1 MVHVAREMERE
12 RFTVPLLIGGAT
24 TSKTHTAVKIAPAYR
39 EPVVHVLDASR
50 AVPVIGNLLNAARKP
65 AFLASLQED
74 QARVR
79 AQRASQA
86 ARLLPLAEARRRAPK
101 LRHDD
106 LPQPTFTGVRVLSSD
121 QSAIRDPQSA
131 VDLSELVPFIDWSP
145 FFHTW
150 ELRGRY
156 PAILNHEKHG
166 EQARQ
171 LYADAQTLLA
181 QIVRERRLIA
191 RAIYGF
197 FPANSVGDDVELYT
211 DASRSQVLTRFHFL
225 RQQFVK
231 EDGSPNWCLA
241 DFIAPKSTVPTS
253 GHQAP
258 TSDSLGAFAVTTGH
272 GLKELLDQFKADHD
286 DYRVI
291 LAEALADRLA
301 EAFAEWLHRRV
312 RIEWGYGKDERL
324 TNEQIIDEQY
334 RGIRPAPGYPACP
347 DHTEKQTLWRLLEV
361 EERAGIKL
369 TETFAM
375 WPGSSVSGFYF
386 AHPESKYFAVGKLG
400 RDQVEDYSRRKGM
413 TLPEAEK
420 WLGPYLNYEPS
431 PPVVS

>member
-1 MVHVAREMERE
+1 MERE
-12 RFTVPLLIGGAT
+12 RFQVPLLIGGAT

-39 EPVVHVLDASR
+39 EPIVHVLDASR
-50 AVPVIGNLLNAARKP
+50 AVPVIGNLLNAARKS
-65 AFLASLQED
+65 AFVRSLQED

-79 AQRASQA
+79 AQHASQA
-86 ARLLPLAEARRRAPK
+86 ARLLPLDEARRRAAR
-101 LRHDD
+101 LSYDA
-106 LPQPTFTGVRVLSSD
+106 LPQPEFIGIRALTSEESVVGPPSSVLRLSD
-121 QSAIRDPQSA
+121 
-131 VDLSELVPFIDWSP
+131 LVPFIDWSP

-171 LYADAQTLLA
+171 LYADAQALLA

-191 RAIYGF
+191 RGVYGF
-197 FPANSVGDDVELYT
+197 FPANSVSDDVELYT
-211 DASRSQVLTRFHFL
+211 DASRSRVLTTVHFL
-225 RQQFVK
+225 RQQLVK

-241 DFIAPKSTVPTS
+241 DFIAPKPAAPSS
-253 GHQAP
+253 GLQPPA
-258 TSDSLGAFAVTTGH
+258 SDFLGAFAVTTGH
-272 GLKELLDQFKADHD
+272 GLKELVEQFKADHD

-312 RIEWGYGKDERL
+312 RVEWGYGKDERL

-334 RGIRPAPGYPACP
+334 CGIRPAPGYAACP
-347 DHTEKQTLWRLLEV
+347 DHTEKQTLWRRLEV

-413 TLPEAEK
+413 TLSETEK

-431 PPVVS
+431 PPVVA